1 VADQPWCAAPAR
13 PKQAAASHGLLR
25 YGVKITGNVQHAQ
38 MNEAVLRARLTD
50 QPRFK
55 KYALAI
61 LIGLPTWYVI
71 GILIS
76 FSKEFG
82 THLHIQGVVDPG
94 KSIMYAYAAISLGD
108 VLIGLISQWFKS
120 RKMALYLFYA
130 ITALGIIWFFNLEQ
144 QTATTLYLCCAL
156 LGFGV
161 GFWAIFVTMAAEQFG
176 TNIRATVA
184 TTVPNMV
191 RGSLVLVSLFFTYL
205 QSSVGYL
212 TSGWI
217 TGILVMLIGTISLY
231 FTKET
236 FHKTASSRTHSS
248 TNLRIICQS
257 PDESHVG
264 RIQKLSVNRHC
275 RLLFLRL

>member
-1 VADQPWCAAPAR
+1 
-13 PKQAAASHGLLR
+13 
-25 YGVKITGNVQHAQ
+25 
-38 MNEAVLRARLTD
+38 
-50 QPRFK
+50 
-55 KYALAI
+55 
-61 LIGLPTWYVI
+61 
-71 GILIS
+71 
-76 FSKEFG
+76 
-82 THLHIQGVVDPG
+82 VVDPG

-144 QTATTLYLCCAL
+144 QTAATLYLCCAL

-236 FHKTASSRTHSS
+236 FHKDL
-248 TNLRIICQS
+248 NYMELEEMM
-257 PDESHVG
+257 P
-264 RIQKLSVNRHC
+264 
-275 RLLFLRL
+275 

>member
-1 VADQPWCAAPAR
+1 MLFTSR
-13 PKQAAASHGLLR
+13 
-25 YGVKITGNVQHAQ
+25 
-38 MNEAVLRARLTD
+38 E
-50 QPRFK
+50 RFK

-82 THLHIQGVVDPG
+82 THLHVQGVVDPG

-144 QTATTLYLCCAL
+144 QTAATLYLCCAL

-236 FHKTASSRTHSS
+236 FHKDL
-248 TNLRIICQS
+248 NYMELEEMM
-257 PDESHVG
+257 P
-264 RIQKLSVNRHC
+264 
-275 RLLFLRL
+275 